1 MRRKLAATFHDDV
14 EAADLV
20 QLQAQADQ
28 NNPEL
33 INLKHELERAQAQL
47 RLVQAGRW
55 PES

>member
-14 EAADLV
+14 EAVDLV